1 MAIELKQQL
10 KISQQLVMT
19 PQLQQAIKLLQ
30 LNQLEL
36 VNLVQQELQENP
48 VLEESDGEEET
59 QAEREDATPDEF
71 DSGAEPAEGAE
82 VDAST
87 YLDVASELASAES
100 GEGDGPNTADA
111 PAETAA
117 TEDVGPTDAE
127 KIADV
132 EWEQYLES
140 HPMTGLD
147 HGGVA
152 GEDGRPSLEATY
164 TRRPS
169 LGEHLAWQLQVTD
182 LDEAEL
188 EIARWIIGNID
199 DRGFL
204 RSSVEELSRQSG
216 AAEPDIER
224 VLAAIQQLDPT
235 GVAARDLRECLLI
248 QIDTRRIGDELV
260 RRLVDEHIDL
270 LQKRDFRGLSRVT
283 GATLQEVADA
293 ARVIGSLEPR
303 PGRGFG
309 GEDSVYI
316 TPDIYVYKIG
326 DDFHV
331 LLNEDGLP
339 KLKINSMYRE
349 VLASGVIGANGKAGT
364 GSAPAA
370 ELAQKDTK
378 NYVHDKVRSAM
389 WLIKS
394 IHQRQRT
401 IYKVMQSII
410 HFQRDFFEHGV
421 AYLKPLNLRDV
432 AEDIEMHEST
442 VSRVTTN
449 KYVHTPQGIFEL
461 KYFFNSS
468 IGRSDGGEAVASES
482 VKEKIRKII
491 ESEDPARPLSD
502 QRLAEMLKAAN
513 IDIARRTVTKY
524 REAMNILS
532 STKRRQVV

>member
-10 KISQQLVMT
+10 RISQQLVMT

-48 VLEESDGEEET
+48 VLEESDVDEET
-59 QAEREDATPDEF
+59 QAERDDATPEDF
-71 DSGAEPAEGAE
+71 DGEMPAESKSGE
-82 VDAST
+82 VETASNADPDEPREIDPSADVLAASESLT
-87 YLDVASELASAES
+87 DETPAANGEDVAPS
-100 GEGDGPNTADA
+100 DAD
-111 PAETAA
+111 
-117 TEDVGPTDAE
+117 
-127 KIADV
+127 KIADI
-132 EWEQYLES
+132 EWESYLES
-140 HPMTGLD
+140 HPQTGLEGSGAIGD
-147 HGGVA
+147 
-152 GEDGRPSLEATY
+152 DDRPSLEATY
-164 TRRPS
+164 ARRRS
-169 LGEHLAWQLQVTD
+169 LAEHLEWQLQDTD
-182 LDEAEL
+182 LDAAEM
-188 EIARWIIGNID
+188 EIASWILGNID
-199 DRGFL
+199 ERGFL
-204 RSSVEELSRQSG
+204 RSTVEEISRQANASEE
-216 AAEPDIER
+216 AVEK
-224 VLAAIQQLDPT
+224 VLAAIQSLDPT

-248 QIDTRRIGDELV
+248 QIDTLKVGGELV

-270 LQKRDFRGLSRVT
+270 LQKRDFRSLARLT
-283 GATLQEVADA
+283 GSEIEEISEA
-293 ARVIGSLEPR
+293 AKVIGGLEPR

-309 GEDSVYI
+309 GEESVYI

-339 KLKINSMYRE
+339 KLKINSLYRD
-349 VLASGVIGANGKAGT
+349 VLT
-364 GSAPAA
+364 GSVPKGL
-370 ELAQKDTK
+370 EKETK
-378 NYVHDKVRSAM
+378 NYVHEKVRSAM

-410 HFQRDFFEHGV
+410 QYQRDFFEHGV
-421 AYLKPLNLRDV
+421 AHLKPLNLRDV
-432 AEDIEMHEST
+432 ADDIEMHEST

-468 IGRSDGGEAVASES
+468 IGRFDGGEAMASES
-482 VKEKIRKII
+482 VKERIRKII
-491 ESEDPARPLSD
+491 GSEDPVRPMSD
-502 QRLAEMLKAAN
+502 QRIAEMLKAAN

-532 STKRRQVV
+532 STKRRQVS